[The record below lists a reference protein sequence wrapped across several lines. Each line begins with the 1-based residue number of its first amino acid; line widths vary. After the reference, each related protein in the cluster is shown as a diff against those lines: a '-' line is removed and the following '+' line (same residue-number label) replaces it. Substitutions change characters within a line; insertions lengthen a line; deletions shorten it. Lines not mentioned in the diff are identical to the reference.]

1 MRRVSGKLPIFGLLR
16 SLGLP
21 AGHYAVFG
29 SGPLAVRGIIA
40 TPSDLD
46 VLCRG
51 PAWEAA
57 LSLGPLVALAEHG
70 ISVVSLFDGAITMG
84 TSWAIGDFDTDLL
97 IDTAEIVD
105 GLPFVG
111 LEHVVAYKRLAR
123 RPKDLEHLDSL
134 ARHQAAALPPGPS
147 AVMPPGGDAGR
158 PTK

>member
-1 MRRVSGKLPIFGLLR
+1 LGRASGRLPIFGLLR

-29 SGPLAVRGIIA
+29 SGPLAVQSIIA
-40 TPSDLD
+40 EPSDLD

-57 LSLGPLVALAEHG
+57 LSLGPLVTLTEHG
-70 ISVVSLFDGAITMG
+70 ISVVSLFGGTITLG

-97 IDTAEIVD
+97 IDTAEIID
-105 GLPFVG
+105 GLPFVR

-134 ARHQAAALPPGPS
+134 ARHQAAALPTGPTT
-147 AVMPPGGDAGR
+147 VMPPGGAADR
-158 PTK
+158 PAK